1 MISQNWMDSIPSRTC
16 DAPSAT
22 SLLIRVTDHLL
33 TWLERAHGRRV
44 LATLDERMLAD
55 IGVDHATARME
66 SRKPFWKG

>member
-1 MISQNWMDSIPSRTC
+1 MISQNWMGSIPSHTC
-16 DAPSAT
+16 NAPSSA

-33 TWLERAHGRRV
+33 TWLERAHGRRM

-66 SRKPFWKG
+66 SHKPFWRK